1 MVPRQAFI
9 LAGGRGERLGQ
20 LTANIPKPM
29 IDVNGK
35 PILEHLILEIKKHG
49 VKEVILGLRYKA
61 GVVQDYFGEEKNGI
75 RFEYNIEK
83 EFLGTGGALK
93 FAEPLLEKKFLMLNG
108 DTLMDVD
115 LGSMNRLHEKS
126 KALATIALTKVENVG
141 SFGIAKLDGNVIEE
155 FVEKPKKENAPSNLA
170 NAGAY
175 ILEKENLRLLPGGF
189 CLIEKTMFPE
199 LAKQRKLNGFV
210 TKEKGRPTESLE
222 GFGNGGKNWKKK

>member
-1 MVPRQAFI
+1 MVPKQAFI
-9 LAGGRGERLGQ
+9 LAGGKGERLGQ
-20 LTANIPKPM
+20 LTANTPKPM

-49 VKEVILGLRYKA
+49 VKEVILGLGYKA
-61 GVVQDYFGEEKNGI
+61 EAVKDYFGEEKNGI

-126 KALATIALTKVENVG
+126 KALATIALTKVENVE

-199 LAKQRKLNGFV
+199 LAKQRKLYGFV
-210 TKEKGRPTESLE
+210 HKGKWLPTDTLE
-222 GFGNGGKNWKKK
+222 RLENARKNWK